1 MTQNELAAL
10 IEKHITET
18 ERLNALIEEFNKG
31 LPKEEEIPIALTP
44 MQNHDFA
51 LWREKGI
58 RSERLGLT
66 IAPVDYCEYA
76 KNGKRKKTH
85 FTYVEAMEIEEK
97 ILRPNGWRLLASQEW
112 FAICQEFSVKENEPK
127 DIAHFLDKLNL
138 NPDADTKAEQLFD
151 TIVIGPAKKAG
162 KVSAYWTP
170 HQKDSISAK
179 AIIIPGQK
187 VLNYIG
193 KTGHHNS
200 WGRIRVHYSR
210 LKSKVASIR
219 CVSIK

>member
-58 RSERLGLT
+58 RSERLGLM
-66 IAPVDYCEYA
+66 IAPVDYCEYT
-76 KNGKRKKTH
+76 KNGERKKTH
-85 FTYVEAMEIEEK
+85 FTYAEAMDIEEK
-97 ILRPNGWRLLASQEW
+97 ILRPNGWRLLTSQEW
-112 FAICQEFSVKENEPK
+112 FAICQEFSVKENAPK
-127 DIAHFLDKLNL
+127 DVARFLDKLNL
-138 NPDADTKAEQLFD
+138 NPDADRKAEQ
-151 TIVIGPAKKAG
+151 IIRKSKSGAKKTG
-162 KVSAYWTP
+162 RISPYWTP
-170 HQKDSISAK
+170 REKDSKHAK
-179 AIIIPGQK
+179 AMIIPGK
-187 VLNYIG
+187 KLLNCPELDD
-193 KTGHHNS
+193 
-200 WGRIRVHYSR
+200 WWRIRVHYSR
-210 LKSKVASIR
+210 PKSKVASIR